1 MAKSYIHLQYPH
13 SCLSARFAVYH
24 ILASVLL
31 PKISSSVL
39 LFVAFSHLLVLFYLE
54 LRYAVIG
61 KSNLFLSTSS
71 FSSSLSYF
79 SSNTSYLVFLSFPRS
94 DRVLESC
101 MVGPFSPLK
110 SQGEM
115 YNFHPQFSLSWDVS
129 VRGKSPSIT
138 FTVIISLTDSLYA
151 QGLNFATPCRTHPF
165 PCTRHVL
172 SFWWCFQVR

>member
-94 DRVLESC
+94 GRVLESC

-115 YNFHPQFSLSWDVS
+115 YNFHPLFSLSWDVS
-129 VRGKSPSIT
+129 VRGQVSIYH
-138 FTVIISLTDSLYA
+138 FYCYNFLDWQSICPRAEFCNTVSHTSISL
-151 QGLNFATPCRTHPF
+151 H
-165 PCTRHVL
+165 
-172 SFWWCFQVR
+172 